1 MPATRSNLTA
11 GSWLNRWESWGSSS
25 TGREMERSREIV
37 TRFRNAIERIADV
50 LVEKAIIEGE
60 EVRQIIRETSR

>member
-1 MPATRSNLTA
+1 
-11 GSWLNRWESWGSSS
+11 
-25 TGREMERSREIV
+25 MERSREIV